1 MNAEQWMELA
11 INGRVSQVL
20 IPMGFQPTLPEL
32 YLGADGWRILLLL
45 LWHEPIWRNPST
57 GIASLPTG
65 IFIGYQTCGYV

>member
-32 YLGADGWRILLLL
+32 YRGIDGWRIRFFFYGMSLYGGAQH
-45 LWHEPIWRNPST
+45 WKR
-57 GIASLPTG
+57 GLPTG
-65 IFIGYQTCGYV
+65 IFIGHQTCGFV